1 MRKVLLNVAIT
12 LDGFIAGPNG
22 EYDWCFTDADYGMTG
37 FLQSVDTIIMGRKS
51 YEIAVQYGE
60 PYPDKEVIVFSA
72 TIQQTPFQ
80 NVKIINGN
88 IPDFVKSMTLQEG
101 KNIWLYGGAVITEPL
116 IENNL
121 IDEFHLA
128 VHPIILGDGIPLF
141 KNIKRSLTLI
151 DSITYPSGLVQ
162 SIYKKI

>member
-1 MRKVLLNVAIT
+1 VAIT

-80 NVKIINGN
+80 NVKIVNGN
-88 IPDFVKSMTLQEG
+88 ISDFVKSMTLQEG